1 MALSQHDLLR
11 LLESLR
17 SADGLELVRGVAE
30 RMLQE
35 LIEAE
40 ATARIGAEWNEHTD
54 TRTSF
59 RNGHRDKTLST
70 QAGDLELGIPK
81 LRSGSFF
88 PVLLERR
95 RRIDQA
101 LYAVIMEAYVHGVP
115 TRSVDDLVKAL
126 GADTGI
132 SKSEVSRICQDLDGQ
147 PAAFRTRPLD
157 HVRFPYVYL
166 DATYC
171 KARVEH
177 QIVSRAVVIAT
188 GVTEDG
194 GREVLGVMVGDSE
207 TEVFW
212 TEFLRHLRERGLT
225 GVRLVIGDHHLGL
238 VKAIRKVMLGA
249 AYQRCRVHFLRN
261 TFSVINKEAGEMVAA
276 TIRTIFAQP
285 SGETVRAQLD
295 TVADMLGKQFPKVKE
310 MLLEAK
316 DDLTAFAAFPER
328 HWKKIQSTNPLERIN
343 REVKRRTDV
352 VQVLP
357 NDDALLRLVTAVL
370 FELHDEWI
378 AFPRRYL
385 PEGSMD
391 QLYPELPESAPAL
404 PNTTNTTAG

>member
-1 MALSQHDLLR
+1 
-11 LLESLR
+11 LESLR

-54 TRTSF
+54 TRTAL
-59 RNGHRDKTLST
+59 RNGHRGKTLTT
-70 QAGDLELGIPK
+70 QAGDLDLGIPK
-81 LRSGSFF
+81 LRSGSFY

-101 LYAVIMEAYVHGVP
+101 LYAVIMEAYVHGVS

-132 SKSEVSRICQDLDGQ
+132 SKSEASRICQDLDGQ
-147 PAAFRTRPLD
+147 LTVFRSRPLG

-171 KARVEH
+171 KARVQH

-188 GVTEDG
+188 GITEDG

-238 VKAIRKVMLGA
+238 VKAIRKVMLGS
-249 AYQRCRVHFLRN
+249 AYQRCRVH
-261 TFSVINKEAGEMVAA
+261 
-276 TIRTIFAQP
+276 
-285 SGETVRAQLD
+285 
-295 TVADMLGKQFPKVKE
+295 
-310 MLLEAK
+310 
-316 DDLTAFAAFPER
+316 
-328 HWKKIQSTNPLERIN
+328 
-343 REVKRRTDV
+343 
-352 VQVLP
+352 
-357 NDDALLRLVTAVL
+357 
-370 FELHDEWI
+370 
-378 AFPRRYL
+378 
-385 PEGSMD
+385 
-391 QLYPELPESAPAL
+391 
-404 PNTTNTTAG
+404 